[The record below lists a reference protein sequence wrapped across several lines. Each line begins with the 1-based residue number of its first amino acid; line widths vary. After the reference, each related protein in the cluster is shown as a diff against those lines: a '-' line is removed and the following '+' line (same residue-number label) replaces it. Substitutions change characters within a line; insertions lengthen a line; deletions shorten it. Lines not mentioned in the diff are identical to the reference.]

1 MKNIDR
7 AIIIVLDSAGVGE
20 LPDANDYGDTGS
32 NTFGH
37 IASSTG
43 GISLPNMEKLGLGN
57 LTDIQGVARTTE
69 CCSGKSL
76 GAYGKAKE
84 ASKGKDTT
92 TGHWEIAGII
102 NETPFPTYPN
112 GFPKEVLDELEKRT
126 GRKILCNMP
135 YSGTKVLDDY
145 GVEQKETGAWIVYT
159 SADPVLQIAAHEED
173 IPLTELYKAC
183 EIALEI
189 CAEMA
194 PVARVIARP
203 YLGDGVGNFKRT
215 PNRHDYSVVPPKATL
230 LDKIKD
236 KGLDVVAIGKTSDI
250 FAGVGVTDT
259 RKTNIDNMDGI
270 NKTIKALKEDTKGL
284 IFTNLVDFDMNFG
297 HRRNPEG
304 YKKALEEFDNK
315 LPEIVDNMKD
325 GDLLILTADHG
336 CDPTYEGTD
345 HTREYIP
352 ILTYGHGLKKGVNLG
367 DRESFADIASTIEEI
382 ILDSNELP
390 GTSFAKDLFKCCG
403 SGNNHS
409 HHKHGKNHK
418 CQCK

>member
-1 MKNIDR
+1 MKKIDR
-7 AIIIVLDSAGVGE
+7 AIIIVLDSAGVGA
-20 LPDANDYGDTGS
+20 LPDAGEYGDIGS

-43 GISLPNMEKLGLGN
+43 GLNLPNMGKLGLGN
-57 LTDIQGVARTTE
+57 LTEIEGVPTN
-69 CCSGKSL
+69 SKSD

-126 GRKILCNMP
+126 GRKVLCNMP

-145 GVEQKETGAWIVYT
+145 GIEQKETGAWIVYT

-173 IPLTELYKAC
+173 VPLKELYKAC

-189 CAEMA
+189 CGEMA

-203 YLGDGVGNFKRT
+203 YLGDKPGSYART

-230 LDKIKD
+230 LDLIKD
-236 KGLDVVAIGKTSDI
+236 RGLDMVAVGKTSDI

-259 RKTNIDNMDGI
+259 RGTNKDNLDGI
-270 NKTIKALKEDTKGL
+270 NKTIEAIKEDTKGM

-304 YKKALEEFDNK
+304 YKNALEEFDMR
-315 LPEIVDNMKD
+315 LPEIMENMKE

-336 CDPTYEGTD
+336 CDPTYKGTD

-352 ILTYGHGLKKGVNLG
+352 ILTYGQNLKNGVDLG
-367 DRESFADIASTIEEI
+367 ERESFADIASTIEEL
-382 ILDSNELP
+382 ILGTNELP
-390 GTSFAKDLFKCCG
+390 GKSFAKEIV
-403 SGNNHS
+403 
-409 HHKHGKNHK
+409 
-418 CQCK
+418 